1 MVEYAY
7 DLNKKFMFKKIVSS
21 APFDP
26 KIAYQV
32 RFYANRLHQEESI
45 RKLGAIFTA
54 LAVMLQMFVVF
65 APAEYTHATSPNNLI
80 YGASNKKNVVDAL
93 KVGKDTYGRADVKE
107 IFDYY
112 GITLSDVE
120 SASTT
125 MVKSRE
131 REYVTTGRGHSSG
144 KDTAISIP
152 GTSTTIYERSLNVWD
167 IKNYENCYDA
177 ITGKATGSGILNGK
191 TFWILLGNCG
201 SSSGGCGNITF
212 EVLPD
217 KNPDPEII
225 KTAVGNG
232 TFKPGDNVSYRI
244 NYRNKGEAALNDVVI
259 SDTLANE
266 FEYVSY
272 SSNKPLTFTR
282 DGQKLTWRSSLLQP
296 SKTWHE
302 ITLVLKTKSIKD
314 IKAKV
319 CNSANL
325 TGQANQKEKITE
337 TTNEQPERCITLDN
351 ACPGTN
357 LPIPNGDIRQ
367 CVITCSEGTKVTYD
381 NPNNCPAPE
390 AVCESLKLT
399 EKPSWN
405 KRTYEAKIVLTRGAA
420 LSNAQLVIDNK
431 IVKDFGQVSKSE
443 TFKYT
448 NEYSQKGSS
457 SVKFV
462 LIPKANTKVS
472 SGPSCE
478 LTDTITAQN
487 AIISLSKAVSNTTQK
502 INDANGK
509 TAKGGD
515 ELEYVLTVSNSG
527 TANAENYVID
537 SDNLNDVLE
546 YADLVT
552 YNDAIYDKINQRLTW
567 ASTTIPSGAS
577 VTKKFTIRIKN
588 PVPSTP
594 PALSDRTSYDYKLR
608 NVFGNEV
615 VINLDKPIT
624 GATYQTINSLPNTGP
639 GASLFISMLGLLFVG
654 YFYFRSRLLAKEIN
668 IFKNEIIEVK

>member
-26 KIAYQV
+26 KIAYQM

-45 RKLGAIFTA
+45 RKLGAIFTS
-54 LAVMLQMFVVF
+54 LAVAFQLFVVF
-65 APAEYTHATSPNNLI
+65 APVEYTHATSPNNLI
-80 YGASNKKNVVDAL
+80 YGASSKKNVVDAL

-120 SASTT
+120 SASTAI
-125 MVKSRE
+125 VKSRE
-131 REYVTTGRGHSSG
+131 RSYVTTGRGHSSG
-144 KDTAISIP
+144 LDTAIPIP
-152 GTSTTIYERSLNVWD
+152 GTPTTIYERSLNVWD
-167 IKNYENCYDA
+167 IKNYENCYNA
-177 ITGKATGSGILNGK
+177 ITGKASGSGLLNGK

-201 SSSGGCGNITF
+201 SSTGGCGNITF
-212 EVLPD
+212 ETLP
-217 KNPDPEII
+217 KTPDPEII
-225 KTAVGNG
+225 KNAVGNG
-232 TFKPGDNVSYRI
+232 TFKPNENVSYRI
-244 NYRNKGEAALNDVVI
+244 NYRNKGEAALKDILI

-272 SSNKPLTFTR
+272 SSSNPLTFSR
-282 DGQKLTWRSSLLQP
+282 EGQKLTWKASLLQP

-302 ITLVLKTKSIKD
+302 ITLVIKTKTVKD

-319 CNSANL
+319 CNSAKLSSSNAKL
-325 TGQANQKEKITE
+325 VE
-337 TTNEQPERCITLDN
+337 TINEQSERCIIIDN

-357 LPIPNGDIRQ
+357 LPIPDGDIRQ
-367 CVITCSEGTKVTYD
+367 CVIICSDGTKVTYD

-390 AVCESLKLT
+390 AICESLKLASR
-399 EKPSWN
+399 PSWN
-405 KRTYEAKIVLTRGAA
+405 KRTYEAKIVLTRGAG
-420 LSNAQLVIDNK
+420 LSNAQLAIDGK

-443 TFKYT
+443 TFTFTY
-448 NEYSQKGSS
+448 EYPQKGTS

-462 LIPKANTKVS
+462 LVPKSNTKVS

-478 LTDTITAQN
+478 LTDTIISQS
-487 AIISLSKAVSNTTQK
+487 AIISLSKSVSNSTRK

-509 TAKGGD
+509 TAYGGD
-515 ELEYVLTVSNSG
+515 ELEYVLTVSNNG

-567 ASTTIPSGAS
+567 ASTTIPTNGS
-577 VTKKFTIRIKN
+577 VVKKFTVRIKN
-588 PVPSTP
+588 PIPSTP
-594 PALSDRTSYDYKLR
+594 PALSDKTSYDYKLR

-615 VINLDKPIT
+615 IVNLNRPFT
-624 GATYQTINSLPNTGP
+624 GATYQTVNSLPNTGP
-639 GASLFISMLGLLFVG
+639 GTSLIMSMIGLLFVG
-654 YFYFRSRLLAKEIN
+654 YFYFRSKLLSKEIN
-668 IFKNEIIEVK
+668 VVSNEILGGK